1 MTSRKRQAA
10 DSLLPVRSAK
20 YQRTEENQGIWNRWR
35 QLGTDAFTLGYE
47 TVRLGYLSLMNSSQ
61 NPGISQVTSQQSEK
75 PNQTGFLPSQA
86 THLALPPRLSIPEE
100 FHKPKD
106 SQPVA
111 GLSRLSSSLLSCSES
126 SNALNGN
133 GNSPPSTLTGHTSV
147 TPVPSTSKE
156 HIQHSQ
162 SYDFIGNS
170 AHRRGVVGGI
180 RPRQSRDHI
189 YARVHRA
196 KVQEDRKKDR
206 EELVQE
212 LFHYKRSTGY
222 TSDFDSFKSLINYQ
236 ARLEILERHA
246 LSPSPS
252 LTDLRAKQSLPGH
265 SRRHSFSDD
274 VDPDFLE
281 RALRK
286 AKKSFE
292 LPPPKP
298 FSPSHD
304 RLRLSARHR
313 DEAIEKRLRPRLPKA
328 LPPDAD
334 IQVNALLCKKGVI
347 SKVARESVN
356 DRDISRLLPSQWLN
370 DEIMNFYGA
379 MILMRSESNRDP
391 TAKRKMLD
399 VHYFSTF
406 FWPKLKNEG
415 YEQGRLAKWTKKIDI
430 FSKDVILIPINH
442 NNSHWTGA
450 AINFRQKR
458 IESYDS
464 MNLDR
469 HQVFKALR
477 SYLDSEHRNK
487 RKKPFD
493 FTGWQN
499 HNPEDTPQQENG
511 YDCGVFTCQF
521 LESLS
526 RGEEGFRFSQRDMTY
541 LRRRMI
547 WEIGHAKFLDG
558 P

>member
-1 MTSRKRQAA
+1 MTSRKRQAS

-20 YQRTEENQGIWNRWR
+20 YQRTEENQGIWHRWR
-35 QLGTDAFTLGYE
+35 QLGTEAFTLGYE
-47 TVRLGYLSLMNSSQ
+47 TVRLGYLSLMKSSQ
-61 NPGISQVTSQQSEK
+61 KPGTSQAASQQPER
-75 PNQTGFLPSQA
+75 PNQSGSLPSQA
-86 THLALPPRLSIPEE
+86 PHLALLSRLPIPEE
-100 FHKPKD
+100 LHKAKE
-106 SQPVA
+106 SRPVL
-111 GLSRLSSSLLSCSES
+111 GRSRLSSSLPSRSES

-156 HIQHSQ
+156 HIQHNQ
-162 SYDFIGNS
+162 SCDFIGS
-170 AHRRGVVGGI
+170 SVHGRGVLSGI

-189 YARVHRA
+189 YARVHKA

-212 LFHYKRSTGY
+212 LFHFKRSTGY
-222 TSDFDSFKSLINYQ
+222 TSDFESFKSLINYQ

-252 LTDLRAKQSLPGH
+252 LTDLRAKQSSSGR

-313 DEAIEKRLRPRLPKA
+313 DEAIEKRLRPKLPKV

-334 IQVNALLCKKGVI
+334 TQVHALLCKKGVI

-356 DRDISRLLPSQWLN
+356 DRDLSRLLPGQWLN
-370 DEIMNFYGA
+370 DEIINFYGA
-379 MILMRSESNRDP
+379 MILTRSESNRDP

-450 AINFRQKR
+450 AINFRRKR

-464 MNLDR
+464 MNIDR

-526 RGEEGFRFSQRDMTY
+526 KGEEGFYFSQRDMTY

-547 WEIGHAKFLDG
+547 WEIGHAKFLDS

>member
-1 MTSRKRQAA
+1 MTSRKRQAS

-20 YQRTEENQGIWNRWR
+20 YQRTEENQGIWHRWR
-35 QLGTDAFTLGYE
+35 QLGTEAFTLGYE
-47 TVRLGYLSLMNSSQ
+47 TVRLGYLSLMKSSQ
-61 NPGISQVTSQQSEK
+61 KPGTSQAASQQPEK
-75 PNQTGFLPSQA
+75 PNQSGSLPSQA
-86 THLALPPRLSIPEE
+86 PHLALLSRLPIPEE
-100 FHKPKD
+100 LHKAKE
-106 SQPVA
+106 SRPVL
-111 GLSRLSSSLLSCSES
+111 GRSRLSSSLPSRSES

-156 HIQHSQ
+156 HIQHNQ
-162 SYDFIGNS
+162 SYDFIGS
-170 AHRRGVVGGI
+170 SMHGRGVLSGI

-189 YARVHRA
+189 YARVHKA

-212 LFHYKRSTGY
+212 LFHFKRSTGY

-252 LTDLRAKQSLPGH
+252 LTDLRAKQSSSGR

-313 DEAIEKRLRPRLPKA
+313 DEAIEKRLRPKLPKV

-334 IQVNALLCKKGVI
+334 TQVHALLCKKGVI

-356 DRDISRLLPSQWLN
+356 DRDLSRLLPGQWLN
-370 DEIMNFYGA
+370 DEIINFYGA
-379 MILMRSESNRDP
+379 MILTRSESNRDP

-399 VHYFSTF
+399 VHYLSTF

-450 AINFRQKR
+450 AINFRRKR

-526 RGEEGFRFSQRDMTY
+526 KGEEGFYFSQRDMTY

-547 WEIGHAKFLDG
+547 WEIGHAKFLDS